1 MYYYLHLIIT
11 AIDADFSIFVDFI
24 AKLAEIERLSSI
36 CICSSITSFAFT
48 NCTVSSSYTRFRI
61 PQ

>member
-11 AIDADFSIFVDFI
+11 VIDADFSIFVDFV
-24 AKLAEIERLSSI
+24 AKLAEIQRLSS
-36 CICSSITSFAFT
+36 ICSSITSFAFT